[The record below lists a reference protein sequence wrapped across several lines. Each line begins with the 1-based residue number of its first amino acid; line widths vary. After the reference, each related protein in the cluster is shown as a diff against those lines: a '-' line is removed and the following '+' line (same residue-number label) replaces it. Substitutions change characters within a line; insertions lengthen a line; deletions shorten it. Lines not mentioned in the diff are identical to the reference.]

1 MKKDIYGLKGENIMS
16 YCRYCGTEI
25 NYTRTANGKWLPY
38 DVTGEPHFCQENKQK
53 QPHDS
58 GLKVCAKCGK
68 PVFIMKRKKIDYTTL
83 NEHSCKKGDIT
94 RYQKYIKKQRR
105 TKK

>member
-1 MKKDIYGLKGENIMS
+1 MS

-38 DVTGEPHFCQENKQK
+38 DVTGQPHFCQENKSTK
-53 QPHDS
+53 PTAKS
-58 GLKVCAKCGK
+58 TGLKVCEKCGK
-68 PVFIMKRKKIDYTTL
+68 PIFIMRRKKIDYTTL
-83 NEHSCKKGDIT
+83 LEHICKKADIT
-94 RYQKYIKKQRR
+94 RYQKYLAMARK

>member
-1 MKKDIYGLKGENIMS
+1 MS

-38 DVTGEPHFCQENKQK
+38 DVTGEPHFCQDNKQK
-53 QPHDS
+53 QSYES
-58 GLKVCAKCGK
+58 GLKVCPTCGK

-83 NEHSCKKGDIT
+83 NEHICKKGDIT
-94 RYQKYIKKQRR
+94 RYQKFIEKQRK

>member
-1 MKKDIYGLKGENIMS
+1 MS

-53 QPHDS
+53 QTHDS
-58 GLKVCAKCGK
+58 GLKVCARCGK

-83 NEHSCKKGDIT
+83 DEHSCKKGDIT
-94 RYQKYIKKQRR
+94 RYQKYLEKQRR
-105 TKK
+105 IKK

>member
-1 MKKDIYGLKGENIMS
+1 MG

-38 DVTGEPHFCQENKQK
+38 DVTGSPHFCNENKDK
-53 QPHDS
+53 KKNNT

-68 PVFIMKRKKIDYTTL
+68 PIFIMENKKIDYSTL
-83 NEHSCKKGDIT
+83 QEHCCKKADIT
-94 RYQKYIKKQRR
+94 RYQKYLERERKLKNDKKKASLSARR
-105 TKK
+105 K